1 MNEKAS
7 RNFVIYKHIN
17 LRFMS
22 QITFNFEHQVMKKNK
37 KIRSIL
43 IFLKLIMIRGQRAN
57 LEHIDKK
64 ERPCGICN
72 IE

>member
-17 LRFMS
+17 LRLMS

-43 IFLKLIMIRGQRAN
+43 IFLKLIMIR
-57 LEHIDKK
+57 
-64 ERPCGICN
+64 C
-72 IE
+72 

>member
-43 IFLKLIMIRGQRAN
+43 IFLKLIMIR
-57 LEHIDKK
+57 
-64 ERPCGICN
+64 C
-72 IE
+72 